1 VARAPAGVQAGAKR
15 ASTQGRLAKCLLL
28 VALACAPRNSVGA
41 VERARGTGGVVI
53 VTARQL
59 AARGG
64 NLLDALKGRVS
75 NMRVERV
82 QGRCP
87 MIALRG
93 EKTFIGTTN
102 PNIYIDG
109 TRMGDSCAL
118 DQVQLASVER
128 VEVYR
133 GGISPP
139 AGIVPAANGVILVF
153 LTSR

>member
-1 VARAPAGVQAGAKR
+1 MAGAR
-15 ASTQGRLAKCLLL
+15 RIILRQGFTPLLL
-28 VALACAPRNSVGA
+28 LAQLACAPRTGTTIVD
-41 VERARGTGGVVI
+41 RASGTGGVVV
-53 VTARQL
+53 VTGRQL
-59 AARGG
+59 IARGG
-64 NLLDALKGRVS
+64 NLLDALRGRVS
-75 NMRVERV
+75 NMRVDRV

-87 MIALRG
+87 LIALRG

-109 TRMGDSCAL
+109 TRMGDTCAL
-118 DQVQLASVER
+118 DQVQLPSVER

-139 AGIVPAANGVILVF
+139 AGITPAANGVILVF